1 MHAVIR
7 LRPARY
13 WAPSLLLLLMCSR
26 LALAAEADSTRA
38 DSLPTPRAA
47 LLRSAVLPGWGQHY
61 NGRPLKALFFAGASA
76 TALSAVI
83 AAHRTID
90 AAPTPETHAN
100 RAARRN
106 TRLLYFAL
114 SVALSAIDA
123 YVDAQLA
130 DFEADIG
137 MEMRR
142 DGASLTLKMTLP
154 TGD

>member
-1 MHAVIR
+1 MCGVIR
-7 LRPARY
+7 SRPVRC
-13 WAPSLLLLLMCSR
+13 WALSLLLLLSCSR

-38 DSLPTPRAA
+38 DSLTQPRAA
-47 LLRSAVLPGWGQHY
+47 LLRSAVLPGWGQYY
-61 NGRPLKALFFAGASA
+61 NDRPLKALVFAGASS
-76 TALSAVI
+76 ALLGTVVAEQRAI
-83 AAHRTID
+83 N
-90 AAPTPETHAN
+90 AAPTPEIHADH
-100 RAARRN
+100 AARRN

-137 MEMRR
+137 IEMRYY
-142 DGASLTLKMTLP
+142 GPLLKLKMVLP

>member
-1 MHAVIR
+1 MRGVIR
-7 LRPARY
+7 SRPARY
-13 WAPSLLLLLMCSR
+13 WAPSLLLLLLCSR
-26 LALAAEADSTRA
+26 LALAAEADSTSA
-38 DSLPTPRAA
+38 DSLSTPRAA

-61 NGRPLKALFFAGASA
+61 NGRPLKALFFAGATA
-76 TALSAVI
+76 TALSAVV